1 MRGEPWRYSGLA
13 WGHGVMG
20 QLGLAWPCAGLRAGL
35 DEFARDG
42 GAWGELSKTP
52 PRGPTR
58 LGGVAVA
65 IRPSPQ
71 IFCHFAMLHIT
82 QTLARYS
89 NPRYLVLMTKFKVNH
104 GKGGRPPKPELQKV
118 RKNLAEFISTNSH
131 KLEDWLDEIYERD
144 GPKVAFDKFT
154 DLLEFYVPKLA
165 RQEHTGADEGPVE
178 LSIKWSTDAK

>member
-1 MRGEPWRYSGLA
+1 MW
-13 WGHGVMG
+13 
-20 QLGLAWPCAGLRAGL
+20 
-35 DEFARDG
+35 D
-42 GAWGELSKTP
+42 KTP
-52 PRGPTR
+52 PGGPTR
-58 LGGVAVA
+58 LGGAAVA

-71 IFCHFAMLHIT
+71 IFCHFAMLRIT
-82 QTLARYS
+82 QMLARPP
-89 NPRYLVLMTKFKVNH
+89 NPRYLVPMTKFKVNH